1 MADRTVTI
9 KRYNNSVWDNVY
21 PKTTIAQVINLSSTL
36 ANMQSEI
43 DQKGKWQEIYAGTS
57 SALSETGTTAIAVPS
72 NVYAGKTIAVE
83 IRYGSSSNTSYT
95 NRIVF
100 VTLGTNSTSGGSST
114 YPRYISF
121 SEWDGTYLKIVST
134 KCYVTTTGTETS
146 IYFGYLKTLIGY
158 FSGTTINWNTEAS
171 TNLNVYIGKI
181 WLVG

>member
-57 SALSETGTTAIAVPS
+57 SALSETGTTAITVPS

-100 VTLGTNSTSGGSST
+100 VTLGTNSTS
-114 YPRYISF
+114 
-121 SEWDGTYLKIVST
+121 
-134 KCYVTTTGTETS
+134 
-146 IYFGYLKTLIGY
+146 
-158 FSGTTINWNTEAS
+158 
-171 TNLNVYIGKI
+171 
-181 WLVG
+181 